1 MELDFPLNNN
11 SIPIDWSASK
21 VIGHKIKHYVGN
33 VASAIFPQFHSLFSR
48 RENFEDGISAVV
60 ITRDDIW
67 LDESLK
73 SVENYVDE
81 LVMVDSSSKEYLNR
95 NVRLVSELHIP
106 EKTHGQGLK

>member
-1 MELDFPLNNN
+1 MLPLQSFPN
-11 SIPIDWSASK
+11 SIPYLAGGK
-21 VIGHKIKHYVGN
+21 
-33 VASAIFPQFHSLFSR
+33 
-48 RENFEDGISAVV
+48 NFEDGISAVI

-95 NVRLVSELHIP
+95 NVRLVSELNIP